1 MPTTNPNL
9 EIFSDAV
16 LKELLPKLA
25 PIKAFTRDISP
36 LPGEIGK
43 SVHVGYIANQTAGD
57 FDASSNNYGADAG
70 DVNGV
75 SVTFDKRKLSKFGIT
90 DEQALNYPKSWWLDK
105 ATGAANAVAEACL
118 KDVIGM
124 FTAAN
129 YGDAAKDKTTVSL
142 AGFDKT
148 SIAGIRA
155 AAIKK
160 KLDPAKATLML
171 HPDYYSALLGTLNA
185 HEYGTAAAVQDGV
198 LRNIVGFRQV
208 IECWQLDSPGMVL
221 MPDALCFI
229 NRWLKPVHP
238 ESYAAAYAETDE
250 ESGLTIGIREYEELS
265 TGVVSISAELAYGRA
280 VGVDTAVL
288 RLVA

>member
-1 MPTTNPNL
+1 MPSTNPNL
-9 EIFSDAV
+9 EIYADTV
-16 LKELLPKLA
+16 LEELLPKLA
-25 PIKAFTRDISP
+25 PIKAFVRDLSP
-36 LPGEIGK
+36 QPGQVGK
-43 SVHVGYIANQTAGD
+43 SVMVGFIANQTAAD
-57 FDASSNNYGADAG
+57 FNASTNNYAATAG
-70 DVNGV
+70 DVAGV
-75 SVTFDKRKLSKFGIT
+75 SVTFDQRKLSKFGID
-90 DEQALNYPKSWWLDK
+90 DEQALNYPKSWWIDK
-105 ATGAANAVAEACL
+105 GKGAANAVAEACL
-118 KDVIGM
+118 TDVIGQ

-129 YGDAAKDKTTVSL
+129 YGDTAMDNTTVSL

-171 HPDYYSALLGTLNA
+171 NPDFYSALLGTLNA
-185 HEYGTAAAVQDGV
+185 HEYGTASAIQDGV

-208 IECWQLDSPGMVL
+208 IECWQLEGPGMVL
-221 MPDALCFI
+221 MPDAMAFV

-238 ESYAAAYAETDE
+238 EAYTAAFAQTDE
-250 ESGLTIGIREYEELS
+250 ESGLTIGIREYEEPA

-280 VGVDTAVL
+280 VGVNTAVL